1 MYFLLFF
8 RIAMLV
14 AACLLAIQG
23 IAWQKSS
30 MMLLTLSLGI
40 LGTILLFYGMRAL
53 ISLLIA
59 VGKSNVPLRVFNFR
73 QIQENVVQQSTSL
86 AISSMLILAALCC
99 FGAGIGIANTSTK
112 LNTHILDYTFA
123 VSTNIALDK
132 EPEPE
137 LVFPSVQTLLKEN
150 GLEDQFAKLF
160 QMREG
165 RINTTERTDE
175 VFVLDAV
182 IDEISRLPQ
191 SKDRDALL
199 NNLGYAGLKD
209 VLTDYE
215 LLLEEKHFVIK
226 NEVKEERVFTDRR
239 GLQFILGQII
249 SNVIKYSTDSPM
261 LIISTQHTVRD
272 IILSI
277 TDNGSGVK
285 SYDPPYI
292 FQKGFTGD
300 STSNRNKATGMGLYL
315 TKKMADDL
323 NLRLDVESEYN
334 RFFKISIFFP
344 VS

>member
-1 MYFLLFF
+1 MNYFWASIKRNALWLFALLIIDMFSALLLWLSDVQAFQTLSILILSWSLVFF
-8 RIAMLV
+8 IAVLTYINLKDKKKQRLFQIFISNPDV
-14 AACLLAIQG
+14 VNEEKLLQVISQQEGEQIRLLASVLRDNKLSLSSLSEELLDYEEYVESWVHEAKTPLALFTMILDNRADELPSELQVKLDYVCNQLQED
-23 IAWQKSS
+23 IAQMLYYARLKSS
-30 MMLLTLSLGI
+30 TKDYRFEELDLQ
-40 LGTILLFYGMRAL
+40 AL
-53 ISLLIA
+53 
-59 VGKSNVPLRVFNFR
+59 
-73 QIQENVVQQSTSL
+73 
-86 AISSMLILAALCC
+86 
-99 FGAGIGIANTSTK
+99 
-112 LNTHILDYTFA
+112 
-123 VSTNIALDK
+123 
-132 EPEPE
+132 
-137 LVFPSVQTLLKEN
+137 
-150 GLEDQFAKLF
+150 
-160 QMREG
+160 
-165 RINTTERTDE
+165 
-175 VFVLDAV
+175 
-182 IDEISRLPQ
+182 
-191 SKDRDALL
+191 
-199 NNLGYAGLKD
+199 LKD

-226 NEVKEERVFTDRR
+226 NGVKEERVFTDRR
-239 GLQFILGQII
+239 GLQFMLGQII

-285 SYDPPYI
+285 SYDLPYI

>member
-1 MYFLLFF
+1 MNYFWASIKRNALWLFALLIIDMFSALLLWLSDVQAFQTLSILILSWSLVFF
-8 RIAMLV
+8 IAVLTYTNLKDKKKQRLFQIFISNPDV
-14 AACLLAIQG
+14 VNEEKLLQVISQQEGEQIRLLASVLRDNKLSLSSLSEELLDYEEYVESWVHEAKTPLALFTMILDNRADELPSELQVKLDYVCNQLQED
-23 IAWQKSS
+23 IAQMLYYARLKSS
-30 MMLLTLSLGI
+30 TKDYRFEELDLQ
-40 LGTILLFYGMRAL
+40 AL
-53 ISLLIA
+53 
-59 VGKSNVPLRVFNFR
+59 
-73 QIQENVVQQSTSL
+73 
-86 AISSMLILAALCC
+86 
-99 FGAGIGIANTSTK
+99 
-112 LNTHILDYTFA
+112 
-123 VSTNIALDK
+123 
-132 EPEPE
+132 
-137 LVFPSVQTLLKEN
+137 
-150 GLEDQFAKLF
+150 
-160 QMREG
+160 
-165 RINTTERTDE
+165 
-175 VFVLDAV
+175 
-182 IDEISRLPQ
+182 
-191 SKDRDALL
+191 
-199 NNLGYAGLKD
+199 LKD

-239 GLQFILGQII
+239 GLQFMLGQII

-285 SYDPPYI
+285 SYDLPYI

-323 NLRLDVESEYN
+323 NLRLDIESEYN

>member
-1 MYFLLFF
+1 MNYFWASIKRNALWLFALLIIDMFSALLLWLSDVQAFQTLSILILSWSLVFF
-8 RIAMLV
+8 IAVLTYINLKDKKKQRLFQIFISNPDV
-14 AACLLAIQG
+14 VNEEKLLQVIGQQEGEQIRLLASVLRDNKLSLSSLSEELLDYEEYVESWVHEAKTPLALFTMILDNRADELPSELQVKLDYVCNQLQED
-23 IAWQKSS
+23 IAQMLYYARLKSS
-30 MMLLTLSLGI
+30 TKDYRFEELDLQ
-40 LGTILLFYGMRAL
+40 AL
-53 ISLLIA
+53 
-59 VGKSNVPLRVFNFR
+59 
-73 QIQENVVQQSTSL
+73 
-86 AISSMLILAALCC
+86 
-99 FGAGIGIANTSTK
+99 
-112 LNTHILDYTFA
+112 
-123 VSTNIALDK
+123 
-132 EPEPE
+132 
-137 LVFPSVQTLLKEN
+137 
-150 GLEDQFAKLF
+150 
-160 QMREG
+160 
-165 RINTTERTDE
+165 
-175 VFVLDAV
+175 
-182 IDEISRLPQ
+182 
-191 SKDRDALL
+191 
-199 NNLGYAGLKD
+199 LKD

-239 GLQFILGQII
+239 GLQFMLGQII

-285 SYDPPYI
+285 SYDLPYI